1 MYERD
6 GKFMKLLVC
15 DVEGTIFKPHMI
27 KSSLHASYIWTK
39 IASTLGKDAEKE
51 ELLTQKKWR
60 NNDYGFSPSGQAYMN
75 WVKDTIKIHKKY
87 GLTKDIFDSVIN
99 SAEYVDGVEEFFSRL
114 NRKDYIPVLI
124 SGGIQNLSF
133 KACEDL
139 NIEKQNS
146 FSSCEYFFDI
156 NGKVDENLTFL
167 NTSNFFGKSEMV
179 KIVLRKY
186 GLDDTDWIFIGD
198 GINDVGIALDSPIS
212 IGIDPIKELGKV
224 IDYSYIDFN
233 ELMNDST
240 LLAKER
246 LII

>member
-1 MYERD
+1 
-6 GKFMKLLVC
+6 MKLLVC

-39 IASTLGKDAEKE
+39 IAATLGKDAEKE
-51 ELLTQKKWR
+51 EIITQKKWR
-60 NNDYGFSPSGQAYMN
+60 DNDYGFSASGQAYMN
-75 WVKDTIKIHKKY
+75 WVKDTIKIHKKH
-87 GLTKDIFDSVIN
+87 GLTKEIFDNVIN
-99 SAEYVDGVEEFFSRL
+99 SAEYVDGAEEFFKRL
-114 NRKDYIPVLI
+114 NRKEYIPVLI

-146 FSSCEYFFDI
+146 FSSCEYFFDN

-167 NTSNFFGKSEMV
+167 NTSNFFGKHEMV

-186 GLDDTDWIFIGD
+186 GLNSDDWIFIGD

-212 IGIDPIKELGKV
+212 IGIDPIKELAKV
-224 IDYSYIDFN
+224 IDYSYIDFY
-233 ELMNDST
+233 ELMNDPT
-240 LLAKER
+240 LLEKER